1 MIINICSTA
10 ALSSH
15 QH

>member
-1 MIINICSTA
+1 MMD

-15 QH
+15 Q

>member
-1 MIINICSTA
+1 MLSL

-15 QH
+15 QSS